1 MSLVGTRPILQ
12 DELLK
17 YELHH
22 RARIAI
28 KPGITGMWQVSG
40 RSDITDFEEVV
51 RLDTEYISKHKC
63 IVFCRVLKRKEY
75 INDIRKTCK
84 SEVQIWKQTF
94 LVSRILCR
102 YGREKCKEN
111 TGIYSKSVTG

>member
-1 MSLVGTRPILQ
+1 MV
-12 DELLK
+12 K
-17 YELHH
+17 M
-22 RARIAI
+22 
-28 KPGITGMWQVSG
+28 K
-40 RSDITDFEEVV
+40 
-51 RLDTEYISKHKC
+51 K
-63 IVFCRVLKRKEY
+63 Y

>member
-51 RLDTEYISKHKC
+51 RLDTEYISNAIMQMRLNQHLLC
-63 IVFCRVLKRKEY
+63 LISFSHR
-75 INDIRKTCK
+75 
-84 SEVQIWKQTF
+84 SAVQIVGSF
-94 LVSRILCR
+94 
-102 YGREKCKEN
+102 
-111 TGIYSKSVTG
+111 